1 MLGQS
6 AGHSGNGE
14 SRSENRGAGEE
25 RLLELVLRLGI
36 QLQTVL
42 DRRFQVLGVT
52 AQEAALLIRCSEAR
66 VISAGNLARLMGRD
80 KGGTTRHLASLTA
93 KKLVRRMSDPHD
105 RRITI
110 VQVTQRGQRLVPLCL
125 EVFLE
130 MRARVLDEMFD
141 VEIQQISG
149 ALARMYET
157 LAECEPDNGKGRP
170 FRELHKAGRRQDF
183 TSKRRPSAP
192 NR

>member
-6 AGHSGNGE
+6 TGQRGNGE
-14 SRSENRGAGEE
+14 HRSENRDAGEE

-42 DRRFQVLGVT
+42 DRRFQLLGVT

-66 VISAGNLARLMGRD
+66 EISAGNLARLMGRD

-93 KKLVRRMSDPHD
+93 KKLVQRMPDPHD
-105 RRITI
+105 RRITL
-110 VQVTQRGQRLVPLCL
+110 VQVTLRGQRLVPRCL
-125 EVFLE
+125 EIFLE
-130 MRARVLDEMFD
+130 MRARILDEIFD

-157 LAECEPDNGKGRP
+157 LAGHESDDGKVRP
-170 FRELHKAGRRQDF
+170 LRALRKAGHRPE
-183 TSKRRPSAP
+183 SNAKRRRA
-192 NR
+192 RD